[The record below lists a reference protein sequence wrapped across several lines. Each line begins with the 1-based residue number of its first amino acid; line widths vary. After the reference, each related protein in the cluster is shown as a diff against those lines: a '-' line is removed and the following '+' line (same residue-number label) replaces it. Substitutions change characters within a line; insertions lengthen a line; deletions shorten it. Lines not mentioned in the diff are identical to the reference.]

1 MDESWASGQDMEE
14 PKLFM
19 GKVTVMVK
27 VEAENEE
34 DAIAK
39 ISADLYCGDID
50 DWFAEEAEELDEND
64 MPITILEK
72 LQQLGNFKIRRIKD
86 E

>member
-1 MDESWASGQDMEE
+1 MDEAWASGQDMEE

-34 DAIAK
+34 DALAK

-64 MPITILEK
+64 MPKTALEK
-72 LQQLGNFKIRRIKD
+72 LHFHANFKIRRIKD